1 MAKTLKEAYFIAA
14 SASSE
19 TLHSNAGRLLGV
31 LVSNPGSS
39 TDTVTFYDATA
50 ATAGTEILVLDVN
63 PNRSPCLIMFK
74 DNNAIPFSTG
84 LHVDPSAS
92 NVNVWS
98 IDYG

>member
-1 MAKTLKEAYFIAA
+1 MAKTRKEGYFIAA
-14 SASSE
+14 SASTE

-31 LVSNPGSS
+31 LVSNPGTSA
-39 TDTVTFYDATA
+39 DTVTFYDATA
-50 ATAGTEILVLDVN
+50 ATGGTEILVLDIN
-63 PNRSPCLIMFK
+63 PAQSPALIMFK

>member
-1 MAKTLKEAYFIAA
+1 MAKTLREGYFIAA
-14 SASSE
+14 SASTE
-19 TLHSNAGRLLGV
+19 TLHSNAGRILGV
-31 LVSNPGSS
+31 LVSNPGAG

-50 ATAGTEILVLDVN
+50 ATGGTEILVLDVN
-63 PNRSPCLIMFK
+63 PSQSPTLIMFK